1 MDIMRGEE
9 VEVMALLSHFAPGK
23 PYLLVLPGSHMKF
36 VSVDRED
43 RITGCLTSISGELL
57 AAITTGTILADAVQ
71 RQFADPE
78 QFDEQ
83 ALLAGWRTAART
95 GLGRVASRGV
105 F

>member
-1 MDIMRGEE
+1 
-9 VEVMALLSHFAPGK
+9 MALLSHFAPGK

-57 AAITTGTILADAVQ
+57 AAITTGTILADAVRASSPTRSSSMSRPCWQ
-71 RQFADPE
+71 GGAPPPAPVLDVP
-78 QFDEQ
+78 
-83 ALLAGWRTAART
+83 
-95 GLGRVASRGV
+95 ASRGV